1 MTLQLL
7 VATQNRGKL
16 AEYQALLEDAP
27 IEWLSLADVG
37 LGDLE
42 IAETGDS
49 FIANARLKAQ
59 GYCQASGLITL
70 ADDSGLVVE
79 ALGGAPG
86 IYSARYG
93 APEAKTDADR
103 YQKLL
108 ADLADIPD
116 GQRGA
121 YFICVIALA
130 QPDGQI
136 NLAEGRLAGTI
147 AHAPKGQHGF
157 GYDPVVLLPDGRHVA
172 ELPKADKNQISH
184 RAQAL
189 QAIKPHLLNL
199 LNE

>member
-16 AEYQALLEDAP
+16 AEYQSLLEDAP
-27 IEWLSLADVG
+27 IEWLSLSDVG
-37 LGDLE
+37 LGNLE
-42 IAETGDS
+42 VAETGNS
-49 FIANARLKAQ
+49 FTANAKLKAQ
-59 GYCQASGLITL
+59 SYCQASGLITL

-108 ADLADIPD
+108 ADLADIPN
-116 GQRGA
+116 GQREA

-130 QPDGQI
+130 QPNGQVS
-136 NLAEGRLAGTI
+136 LAEGRLAGAI
-147 AHAPKGQHGF
+147 AHAPKGEHGF

-172 ELPKADKNQISH
+172 ELPPSDKNQISH
-184 RAQAL
+184 RAHAL

-199 LNE
+199 LNA